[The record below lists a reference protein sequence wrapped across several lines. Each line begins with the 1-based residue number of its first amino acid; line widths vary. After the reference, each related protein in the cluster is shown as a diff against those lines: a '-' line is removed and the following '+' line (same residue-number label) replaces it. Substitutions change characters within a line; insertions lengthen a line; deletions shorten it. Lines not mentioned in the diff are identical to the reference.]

1 MSSLK
6 PDPAGLHF
14 GPLWFTPGLTG
25 TNIATVNF
33 AAFSTISIIT
43 FMSFVQ
49 PYVLTEMLHI
59 PAERQGTF
67 TGNLAALQEVVVILL
82 MGFFGAWSDRVGR
95 RTVFVIGFGLLA
107 FGYFI
112 YPLATSES
120 QLMVFR
126 VIFAVGGAC
135 APIMLSA
142 TIQDTCQEV
151 SRGKWVAFN
160 SIFTGF
166 GVIFM
171 ALVLAKTP
179 QWYGELGADPISAG
193 RYAFW
198 TTTAFCLLAAG
209 VVWLGLK
216 RGVTSVSK
224 QPNIFRQIGA
234 GFSAAADN
242 PRLAVSY
249 GAAFVGRGDLVIIS
263 TFLSLWVVQYGA
275 EQNIPTSESL
285 TKAGILFGIIQ
296 TAALLWAWVMGTI
309 SDRVNRMTSLC
320 IALVI
325 ATVGYSAIGFV
336 TDPFGRMMIP
346 AALLM
351 GMGEISV
358 LIAAGAVVGQ
368 EAPVRMRGAVIG
380 VFGLLGGVGI
390 MFATFVGGL
399 VFDNIGRTAPFVM
412 MGILNFV
419 LLGVAVWVRLRT
431 SATTESAMKLTA
443 DTTK

>member
-1 MSSLK
+1 VHK
-6 PDPAGLHF
+6 PDPAGLKF
-14 GPLWFTPGLTG
+14 GPLWFMPGLSG
-25 TNIATVNF
+25 VNVATVNF
-33 AAFSTISIIT
+33 AAFFTISTIT

-59 PAERQGTF
+59 PQARQGTF

-95 RTVFVIGFGLLA
+95 RLVFVVGFLLLA

-120 QLMVFR
+120 QLMLFR
-126 VIFAVGGAC
+126 VIFGVGAAC

-142 TIQDTCQEV
+142 TIQDTCQENC
-151 SRGKWVAFN
+151 RGKWVAFN
-160 SIFTGF
+160 SIFTGL

-179 QWYGELGADPISAG
+179 QWYGELGANPVMAG

-198 TTTAFCLLAAG
+198 TTTGCCLFAA
-209 VVWLGLK
+209 VIIWFGLK
-216 RGVTSVSK
+216 LGVTTTSD
-224 QPNIFRQIGA
+224 QQNIFRQIGQ
-234 GFSAAADN
+234 GFRAAAHN

-249 GAAFVGRGDLVIIS
+249 GAAFVGRGDLVVIS
-263 TFLSLWVVQYGA
+263 TFLSLWVVQYGG
-275 EQNIPTSESL
+275 EHDMRTSESL
-285 TKAGILFGIIQ
+285 AKAGMLFGIVQ
-296 TAALLWAWVMGTI
+296 TTAMLWAYCMGII
-309 SDRVNRMTSLC
+309 SDRFNRMTGVC
-320 IALVI
+320 IALVV

-336 TDPFGRMMIP
+336 ENPFGRGMIP
-346 AALLM
+346 AAMLM

-358 LIAAGAVVGQ
+358 LVAAGAVVGQ
-368 EAPVRMRGAVIG
+368 EAPIETRGAVLG

-390 MFATFVGGL
+390 LFATFVGGL

-412 MGILNFV
+412 MGMLNAL
-419 LLGVAVWVRLRT
+419 LLGVALMVRLREPG
-431 SATTESAMKLTA
+431 SRS
-443 DTTK
+443 